1 MAQVPAVAEIALN
14 GEGATATKAPQQPVA
29 KGQQGPAQ
37 SDQGVRQQ
45 MIRSWNGL
53 TPKIDPKAF
62 VSEFAYVIGDVEI
75 GAGSSVWPGT
85 VIRGDIGKVVIG
97 ENTCIQDNSTI
108 HTDGRGAVIGD
119 NVVMGHRVLCH
130 ADKIGDGVVIGNGA
144 VVNGG
149 YTEIGEYSIIASG
162 AVVREN
168 AKVAPRTFMTGVPA
182 EVKGTVND
190 RQIERFK
197 RNADHYVQL
206 AAKYLE
212 LGGFGHD

>member
-1 MAQVPAVAEIALN
+1 
-14 GEGATATKAPQQPVA
+14 
-29 KGQQGPAQ
+29 
-37 SDQGVRQQ
+37 
-45 MIRSWNGL
+45 MIRSWNGH
-53 TPKIDPKAF
+53 TPKIDPEAF

-97 ENTCIQDNSTI
+97 RNTCIQDNSTI

-149 YTEIGEYSIIASG
+149 LTEIGEYSIIASG

-168 AKVAPRTFMTGVPA
+168 AQVPPRTFMTGVPA
-182 EVKGTVND
+182 EVKGTVNE
-190 RQIERFK
+190 RQIQRFK
-197 RNADHYVQL
+197 RNAQHYVDL
-206 AAKYLE
+206 AAKYRE
-212 LGGFGHD
+212 LGEG